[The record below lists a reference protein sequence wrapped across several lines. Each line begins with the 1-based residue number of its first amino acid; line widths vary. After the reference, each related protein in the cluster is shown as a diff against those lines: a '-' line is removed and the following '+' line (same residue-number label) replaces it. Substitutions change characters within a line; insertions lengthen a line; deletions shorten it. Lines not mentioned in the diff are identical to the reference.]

1 MAGSFAP
8 LKKSPILNYDKRLR
22 LASTIYLLVTQTTMK
37 HTISVLVEDEAGVL
51 TRIAGLFARR
61 GFNIES
67 LAVGP
72 AEQVGVSRIT
82 MVVPGDDSVIE
93 QLIKQLYKLISV
105 LKVQDI
111 TQVPCVERELMLV
124 KVRATSS
131 NRSEVIQV
139 AQIFRARI
147 VDISEDNLTI
157 EVVGDPGKMVAIVQ
171 MLNKF
176 GIREISRTGKI
187 AMTRESGVNT
197 EYLKSL
203 TESLK

>member
-1 MAGSFAP
+1 M
-8 LKKSPILNYDKRLR
+8 
-22 LASTIYLLVTQTTMK
+22 MK

-67 LAVGP
+67 LAVGS
-72 AEQVGVSRIT
+72 AEQLGVSRIT
-82 MVVPGDDSVIE
+82 MVVPGDEQVVE

-111 TQVPCVERELMLV
+111 SHQPCVERELMLI
-124 KVRATSS
+124 KVNATAS
-131 NRSEVIQV
+131 NRAEVSEIVK
-139 AQIFRARI
+139 IFRARI
-147 VDISEDNLTI
+147 VDLSEDALTI
-157 EVVGDPGKMVAIVQ
+157 EVVGDPGKIVAIIQ

-176 GIREISRTGKI
+176 GIREIARTGKI
-187 AMTRESGVNT
+187 ALVRESKVNT

-203 TESLK
+203 ETKVTL

>member
-1 MAGSFAP
+1 
-8 LKKSPILNYDKRLR
+8 
-22 LASTIYLLVTQTTMK
+22 MK

-82 MVVPGDDSVIE
+82 MVVPGDDKVIE

-111 TQVPCVERELMLV
+111 TKVPCVERELMLV
-124 KVRATSS
+124 KVRATAS

-157 EVVGDPGKMVAIVQ
+157 EVVGDPGKMVAIIQ

-176 GIREISRTGKI
+176 GIREVSRTGKI

-203 TESLK
+203 EAKV

>member
-1 MAGSFAP
+1 MI
-8 LKKSPILNYDKRLR
+8 K
-22 LASTIYLLVTQTTMK
+22 Q
-37 HTISVLVEDEAGVL
+37 TISVLVEDEAGVL

-82 MVVPGDDSVIE
+82 MVVPGDEKVVE

-111 TQVPCVERELMLV
+111 SQQPCVERELMLI
-124 KVRATSS
+124 KVNATAS
-131 NRSEVIQV
+131 NRAEVIQV
-139 AQIFRARI
+139 AQIFRARV
-147 VDISEDNLTI
+147 VDLSEEALTI
-157 EVVGDPGKMVAIVQ
+157 EVVGDPGKIVAIIQ

-176 GIREISRTGKI
+176 GIREIARTGKI
-187 AMTRESGVNT
+187 ALVRESKVNT

-203 TESLK
+203 EAKVTL

>member
-1 MAGSFAP
+1 M
-8 LKKSPILNYDKRLR
+8 
-22 LASTIYLLVTQTTMK
+22 MK

-67 LAVGP
+67 LAVGS
-72 AEQVGVSRIT
+72 AEQLGVSRIT
-82 MVVPGDDSVIE
+82 MVVPGDEQVIE

-111 TQVPCVERELMLV
+111 SEQPCVERELMLI
-124 KVRATSS
+124 KVNANAANRA
-131 NRSEVIQV
+131 EIIQITE
-139 AQIFRARI
+139 IFRARI
-147 VDISEDNLTI
+147 VDLSEEAVTVQ
-157 EVVGDPGKMVAIVQ
+157 VVGDPGKIVAIIQ

-176 GIREISRTGKI
+176 GIREIARTGKI
-187 AMTRESGVNT
+187 ALVRESKVNT

-203 TESLK
+203 EAKVTL

>member
-1 MAGSFAP
+1 M
-8 LKKSPILNYDKRLR
+8 
-22 LASTIYLLVTQTTMK
+22 MK

-51 TRIAGLFARR
+51 TRISGLFARR

-72 AEQVGVSRIT
+72 AEQLGVSRIT
-82 MVVPGDDSVIE
+82 MVVPGDEQVIE

-111 TQVPCVERELMLV
+111 SQQPSVERELMLI
-124 KVRATSS
+124 KVNANAANRA
-131 NRSEVIQV
+131 EVIQIT
-139 AQIFRARI
+139 QIFRARI
-147 VDISEDNLTI
+147 VDLSEEALTI
-157 EVVGDPGKMVAIVQ
+157 EVVGDPGKIVAIIQ

-176 GIREISRTGKI
+176 GIREIARTGTI
-187 AMTRESGVNT
+187 ALIRESKVNT

-203 TESLK
+203 EAKVTL